1 MQEQYLKDLK
11 TSNKEVKLSIDD
23 SFSKVKID
31 DIQYTNSGVNRI
43 AFNENFIIDL
53 LDSIDND
60 TVILNMPKSPIKP
73 MIATDNKNNT
83 FLILP
88 IKLK

>member
-1 MQEQYLKDLK
+1 MPLILDIDSE
-11 TSNKEVKLSIDD
+11 NKEVKLSIDD
-23 SFSKVKID
+23 SFSKVKINNVK
-31 DIQYTNSGVNRI
+31 YKVSAVNRI

-53 LDSIDND
+53 LDSVDNN

-73 MIATDNKNNT
+73 MIAINEDDT
-83 FLILP
+83 FLVLP